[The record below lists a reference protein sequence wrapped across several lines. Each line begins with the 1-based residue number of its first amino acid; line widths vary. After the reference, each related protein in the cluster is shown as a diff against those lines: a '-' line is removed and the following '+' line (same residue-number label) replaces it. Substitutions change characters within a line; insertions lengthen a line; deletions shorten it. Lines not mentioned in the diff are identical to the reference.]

1 MPFGYPQ
8 QRVSLWDALFALY
21 PYRTL
26 VLFRVMVSICAV
38 LMALPADAASCAP
51 DRIDE
56 YAKVKQV
63 FDGDTILL
71 ADGRKLR
78 LIGINSPELGKDER
92 PPEPYADQAHRAL
105 SSLLKPH
112 STVGIRYDQERH
124 DQYHRVLAHLYTPE
138 SDSIEAWL
146 LENGYAM
153 MIAIPPNVWNLDC
166 YRQAEQRAQ
175 KQQKGLWSRSLYQVI
190 EAEKLDADTHGFR
203 IIRGRVKH
211 VGESGKSVWLDLE
224 GGAALRIDRQDLHY
238 FADIKPLELE
248 NRQVIVRGWVHHEID
263 RPVMR
268 LRHSA
273 VLQVLD

>member
-1 MPFGYPQ
+1 MSFVFLQ
-8 QRVSLWDALFALY
+8 QRASLWDALFALY
-21 PYRTL
+21 PYQTL
-26 VLFRVMVSICAV
+26 VLLRAIVSIGAV

-63 FDGDTILL
+63 FDGDTIQLT
-71 ADGRKLR
+71 DGRKLR
-78 LIGINSPELGKDER
+78 LVGINSPELGKEDR
-92 PPEPYADQAHRAL
+92 PPEPYADQAHHAL
-105 SSLLKPH
+105 SSVLKPH

-175 KQQKGLWSRSLYQVI
+175 KQQKGLWSQSLYQAI
-190 EAEKLDADTHGFR
+190 AAEKLDADTHGFR

-211 VGESGKSVWLDLE
+211 VGESRKSVWLDLE

-238 FADIKPLELE
+238 FTDIKPLELE
-248 NRQVIVRGWVHHEID
+248 NRDVIARGWVHHEID